1 MIYKLLIDINY
12 FICLLIIMI
21 SKFSKH
27 KLRPISMN
35 HMNQRCKPDNF
46 ELHSSLK
53 LSFSNIQGLR
63 SNFIGCEL
71 LFESISPDILTL
83 CETNLSYS
91 MWDKLRWICVWL
103 FSFNANGLSLGLT
116 EIQWKLETTTWS
128 EFTNGEKTIFNKY

>member
-1 MIYKLLIDINY
+1 MIYKLLIVINY

-27 KLRPISMN
+27 KLRPISVN
-35 HMNQRCKPDNF
+35 HMSQRCKPDNF

-53 LSFSNIQGLR
+53 LGFSNIQGLR

-91 MWDKLRWICVWL
+91 MWDKLRWICVSL
-103 FSFNANGLSLGLT
+103 FSFNPNGLSLSLT
-116 EIQWKLETTTWS
+116 EIQWKLETKTWS
-128 EFTNGEKTIFNKY
+128 EFPNEEKTIFNKY